1 MGEKRRRTVSLKI
14 GRSSAGVR
22 PPENQSGEALRRR
35 RHVRCTCCAWP
46 ARGPVPRVARG
57 ASKIFSENFSTLVTS
72 SETYPEDDRIQGRHG
87 GYDPST
93 YQF

>member
-35 RHVRCTCCAWP
+35 RHVRCTYCAWP
-46 ARGPVPRVARG
+46 ARGPVPRVVR
-57 ASKIFSENFSTLVTS
+57 
-72 SETYPEDDRIQGRHG
+72 ETYPEDDRIQGRHG

-93 YQF
+93 YQ

>member
-46 ARGPVPRVARG
+46 ARGPVPRVVR
-57 ASKIFSENFSTLVTS
+57 
-72 SETYPEDDRIQGRHG
+72 ETYPEDDRIQGRHG

-93 YQF
+93 YQ